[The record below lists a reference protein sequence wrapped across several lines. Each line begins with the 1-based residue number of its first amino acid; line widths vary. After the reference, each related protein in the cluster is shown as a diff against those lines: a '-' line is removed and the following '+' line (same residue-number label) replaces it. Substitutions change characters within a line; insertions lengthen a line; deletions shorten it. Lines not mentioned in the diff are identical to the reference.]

1 MTSVLL
7 TVPEISCAHCAQS
20 IVKALSPEAGV
31 NHVSVDV
38 DHQQVRL
45 DFDPSTIS
53 LDRVREI
60 MEEEEYPVTEV
71 AEVARA

>member
-1 MTSVLL
+1 
-7 TVPEISCAHCAQS
+7 
-20 IVKALSPEAGV
+20 VKALSPEAGV
-31 NHVSVDV
+31 KHVSVDV

-45 DFDPSTIS
+45 DFDPATIS

-71 AEVARA
+71 AEVAQA